1 MAMFGTHGY
10 KPLLRTSAT
19 TILLAGN
26 GNRSATM
33 DSRVRKVQQ
42 TKSTRPIS
50 KGTNAEHRR
59 WTTGG
64 TVGYGRIRSTSYDCT
79 GEPVHLGYVR
89 SLHQVGRGG
98 ANAQS
103 TSRDGRI
110 E

>member
-1 MAMFGTHGY
+1 MGINRCLERLRQRYYWPGMATEVQLWTAECE
-10 KPLLRTSAT
+10 KC
-19 TILLAGN
+19 
-26 GNRSATM
+26 NR
-33 DSRVRKVQQ
+33 RKIP
-42 TKSTRPIS
+42 RPIS

-103 TSRDGRI
+103 TSRDGS
-110 E
+110 